1 MVHLS
6 VCVQTKYSWIVLVT
20 TLVVIT
26 TEVWCLTPRCIPE
39 AHHQYTDEGRNGGF
53 ETFKWY
59 TPGTLSNS
67 YLGHNRVYSTH
78 FEFNGSCTI
87 KAIAISFTA
96 HGNCRFSVS
105 SKSFDHIGWSNARP
119 VWFSHSS
126 KYGSSHN
133 LNFTVQSSHGLQIKF
148 TVESPLSRPIS
159 QCAFQLNEAR
169 EPYIALQVQED
180 HDECSASN
188 HLCYGY
194 YNTSYCT
201 NTWGSFSCTRTC
213 QHGYRHGYSYICNDI
228 NECAWSSTPCY
239 GYIRRDNE
247 PNCANTPGAY
257 QCICRQGYEIVKKG
271 HRFQCQDI
279 DECSLTPH
287 HCAAYSAQV
296 TGKCVNT
303 PGSYCNSPTNF
314 SSHSWNKQ

>member
-26 TEVWCLTPRCIPE
+26 TEVWCLTPRCFPK
-39 AHHQYTDEGRNGGF
+39 AHHPYTDEGRNGGL

-59 TPGTLSNS
+59 TPGTLSNF
-67 YLGHNRVYSTH
+67 YLRHNRVYSTY

-87 KAIAISFTA
+87 KAIGISFTA
-96 HGNCRFSVS
+96 LGRCRVSLS
-105 SKSFDHIGWSNARP
+105 SKSFDHNGWSNERS
-119 VWFSHSS
+119 VRFSHSC
-126 KYGSSHN
+126 KYGFRHN
-133 LNFTVQSSHGLQIKF
+133 LHFSVQSSHGLQIKF
-148 TVESPLSRPIS
+148 TVRSPPSRPLS
-159 QCAFQLNEAR
+159 QCAFKLNEAR

-194 YNTSYCT
+194 YNPSYCT

-213 QHGYRHGYSYICNDI
+213 PRGYRHGYGHICNDI
-228 NECAWSSTPCY
+228 NECALSSTPCY

-247 PNCANTPGAY
+247 PDCVNTPGAY

-271 HRFQCQDI
+271 DRFQCQDI

-287 HCAAYSAQV
+287 HCVAYSAQDPRR
-296 TGKCVNT
+296 CVNSM
-303 PGSYCNSPTNF
+303 GSYSCNCVEGY
-314 SSHSWNKQ
+314 